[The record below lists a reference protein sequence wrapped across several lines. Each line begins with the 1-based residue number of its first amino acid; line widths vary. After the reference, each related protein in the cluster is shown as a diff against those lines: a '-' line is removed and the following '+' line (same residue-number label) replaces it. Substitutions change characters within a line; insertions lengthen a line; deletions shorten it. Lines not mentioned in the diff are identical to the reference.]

1 MKKAVLN
8 FLVLSSIL
16 FSSCVSTKTFL
27 KNDQIP
33 EDFGKGNKAIVIVS
47 TSLPQAGLSKKVDK
61 AVLAAFEKYYKGPYS
76 YVGDNKKATN
86 VGYSFSTYAEYN
98 AGSFSGKDRIA
109 PSTDI
114 YFGVRDLETRKAY
127 KMLRFGNYK
136 KFAKLYVQ
144 ALEIVR
150 KRNNAN

>member
-1 MKKAVLN
+1 MRRTFINSMIL
-8 FLVLSSIL
+8 LSIC

-27 KNDQIP
+27 KNEQIP
-33 EDFGKGNKAIVIVS
+33 DDFGKGNKTILIVPTV
-47 TSLPQAGLSKKVDK
+47 LPQEGLSKKIDK
-61 AVLAAFEKYYKGPYS
+61 AVLGAFEKYYKGLYS
-76 YVGDNKKATN
+76 YVGDNKKAIN
-86 VGYSFSTYAEYN
+86 LGYSFSTYSEYN

-114 YFGVRDLETRKAY
+114 YFGVKDLETKKVY

-150 KRNNAN
+150 KRNE

>member
-1 MKKAVLN
+1 MKKAVTNL
-8 FLVLSSIL
+8 LILSTIL

-33 EDFGKGNKAIVIVS
+33 EEFGKGNKTILIVPTV
-47 TSLPQAGLSKKVDK
+47 LPQTRLSEKVNK
-61 AVLAAFEKYYKGPYS
+61 AVLDAFEKYYKGPYS
-76 YVGDNKKATN
+76 FVSDNKKATN
-86 VGYSFSTYAEYN
+86 LGYSFQTYSEYT

-114 YFGVRDLETRKAY
+114 YFGVTDLETKKVY

-150 KRNNAN
+150 KRNQ